1 MVLVNK
7 SSWDRVC
14 RENKV
19 HPGPK
24 HIILVYFILPECLT
38 TLFLASKPTIR
49 VCYCINIRGIEMNAD
64 LKHSIGFDRSGRL
77 SDHSQ
82 PFGDPWAPFWTPT
95 VASEQKV
102 PLDPVCDVDQTKNR
116 KQIYFDHVKK

>member
-1 MVLVNK
+1 
-7 SSWDRVC
+7 
-14 RENKV
+14 
-19 HPGPK
+19 
-24 HIILVYFILPECLT
+24 
-38 TLFLASKPTIR
+38 
-49 VCYCINIRGIEMNAD
+49 MNAD

-102 PLDPVCDVDQTKNR
+102 PLDPVWGGPPAHHITAPVNVFLYSEVR
-116 KQIYFDHVKK
+116 